1 MTEKKW
7 VRSIE
12 RARSKVG
19 DPNQQCLAY
28 ASALEAE
35 LMLMEARHAEPP
47 RMITMGDV
55 KAMFE
60 ATEAKAEFVQALHTL
75 ITRADQA
82 AIGYLLS
89 PNHDTI
95 KLTID
100 DPEAMRAAL
109 SVSHF
114 GAFLAGVRVAN
125 RVREEQA

>member
-12 RARSKVG
+12 RARAKVG

-75 ITRADQA
+75 ITRA
-82 AIGYLLS
+82 
-89 PNHDTI
+89 NHDTI